1 MFWLGSVPAER
12 VRAARAPN
20 GPPLPSLH
28 SSKYYPDPVPTIQ
41 TGVRSLTTLDLSLL
55 DAHE

>member
-1 MFWLGSVPAER
+1 

-41 TGVRSLTTLDLSLL
+41 TGVRSLTTLVLSLL
-55 DAHE
+55 DARE